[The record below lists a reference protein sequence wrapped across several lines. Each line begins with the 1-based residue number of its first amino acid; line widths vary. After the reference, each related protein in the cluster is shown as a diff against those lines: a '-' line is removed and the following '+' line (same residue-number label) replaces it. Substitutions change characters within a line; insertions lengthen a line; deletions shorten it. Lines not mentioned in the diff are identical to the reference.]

1 MSRHRRA
8 VPGASSCTMEAAASV
23 AITMSCCHQENKTC
37 SEEAGETLGALG
49 LLELMHES
57 MGPRDIADDIISERQ
72 GPCLWVLW
80 THMGRLSIY
89 ILSTGPTTQGSC
101 GVKE

>member
-1 MSRHRRA
+1 M
-8 VPGASSCTMEAAASV
+8 PAAALWKPLLLLLSLRLA
-23 AITMSCCHQENKTC
+23 AIRKTRRC